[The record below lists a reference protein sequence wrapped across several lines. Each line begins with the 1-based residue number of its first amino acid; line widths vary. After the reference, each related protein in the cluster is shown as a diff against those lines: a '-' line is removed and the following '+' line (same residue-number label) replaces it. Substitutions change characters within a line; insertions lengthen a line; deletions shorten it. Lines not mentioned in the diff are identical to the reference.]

1 MTAARWL
8 ARALGATLPAALA
21 RADDIR
27 DIRGPKAE
35 FPLWLALA
43 IAAIVLIVIAAGF
56 ALWRRWRNRPAR
68 ALLPFEIALGRLEG
82 IRPLM
87 TPSTVREYS
96 VGISDIVRGYIEAR
110 FSVTATHLT
119 TEEFLHG
126 LVGEGGRDL
135 VSHRDLLA
143 HFLEHCDMAKFAAVS
158 LSMPIMQELHDSA
171 HRFVTETSKSL
182 PPAAQA
188 GAAAQTAAS

>member
-1 MTAARWL
+1 MVPRRL
-8 ARALGATLPAALA
+8 ASALGAALPSALA

-27 DIRGPKAE
+27 DIRGPKSI
-35 FPLWLALA
+35 FPVWLAVALA
-43 IAAIVLIVIAAGF
+43 VAAVILIAAGY
-56 ALWRRWRNRPAR
+56 ALWRRRRRRPAR
-68 ALLPFEIALGRLEG
+68 VLQPFELALEKLEQ

-96 VGISDIVRGYIEAR
+96 IGISDVVRGYIEAR
-110 FSVTATHLT
+110 FNVTATHLT

-126 LVGEGGRDL
+126 LLAERGRSL

-171 HRFVTETSKSL
+171 RGFVIETSKST
-182 PPAAQA
+182 PAPAEPGPAAQA
-188 GAAAQTAAS
+188 AAP